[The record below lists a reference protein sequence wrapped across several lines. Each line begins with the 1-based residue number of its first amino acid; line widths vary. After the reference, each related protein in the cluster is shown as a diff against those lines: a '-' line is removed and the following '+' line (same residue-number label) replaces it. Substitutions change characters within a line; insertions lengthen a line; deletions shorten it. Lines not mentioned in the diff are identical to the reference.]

1 MLTYITH
8 LVDCSWFEN
17 KSILTYITHRVFML
31 QMLQSM
37 LTYLAHNKICGYR
50 FLIVI
55 YLSPNIYTVIC
66 VPKLLQIYNLKSHFK
81 HTCWHTWCRISKWAC
96 VPKLEQKSLYSQMAQ
111 SHALQCIGVWYD
123 ALDTFQVGQSSLVEA
138 CHVGLVFAIEI
149 AIFGPC
155 SPWIGTWSGWKR
167 P

>member
-96 VPKLEQKSLYSQMAQ
+96 VPKLEQKSLYS
-111 SHALQCIGVWYD
+111 LNKLKI
-123 ALDTFQVGQSSLVEA
+123 LDFCQTMGKYSLINPFFR
-138 CHVGLVFAIEI
+138 HSTEI
-149 AIFGPC
+149 WDLTPI
-155 SPWIGTWSGWKR
+155 
-167 P
+167 

>member
-1 MLTYITH
+1 MYHQSMLTYITH

-96 VPKLEQKSLYSQMAQ
+96 VPKLEQKLLYSPKKYCNIILP
-111 SHALQCIGVWYD
+111 ALLLAGHKVTNKGEKKPLRCQY
-123 ALDTFQVGQSSLVEA
+123 Q
-138 CHVGLVFAIEI
+138 
-149 AIFGPC
+149 P
-155 SPWIGTWSGWKR
+155 
-167 P
+167 

>member
-96 VPKLEQKSLYSQMAQ
+96 VPKLEQKSLYSLKSGTVLWWGIIKLWTVCRNDPLRSYRVQ
-111 SHALQCIGVWYD
+111 L
-123 ALDTFQVGQSSLVEA
+123 LVS
-138 CHVGLVFAIEI
+138 F
-149 AIFGPC
+149 
-155 SPWIGTWSGWKR
+155 
-167 P
+167 

>member
-96 VPKLEQKSLYSQMAQ
+96 VPKLEQKSLYSPPRRSWSWWRRRESGGRGSAV
-111 SHALQCIGVWYD
+111 AV
-123 ALDTFQVGQSSLVEA
+123 T
-138 CHVGLVFAIEI
+138 
-149 AIFGPC
+149 
-155 SPWIGTWSGWKR
+155 WIRGSQRESGEVNLN
-167 P
+167 

>member
-96 VPKLEQKSLYSQMAQ
+96 VPKLEQKSLYSRPIQLATHLSTFCSRPPRQ
-111 SHALQCIGVWYD
+111 VD
-123 ALDTFQVGQSSLVEA
+123 ALESQMLTTFTFTSTS
-138 CHVGLVFAIEI
+138 FSI
-149 AIFGPC
+149 
-155 SPWIGTWSGWKR
+155 
-167 P
+167 